1 LAKDSV
7 KILHTADWHLG
18 SDFQSFADPAVR
30 EALKDRQ
37 AAIFSELRRAV
48 DEKAVDL
55 VLIGGDLFDKP
66 DPSRLL
72 TDWVR
77 SQLSDLPCPVLL
89 VAGNHDPFMV
99 ASHWEN
105 PWPSNVKIA
114 PADCLQTFDYEDLG
128 VRVFAQSFADIYERQ
143 SLLNPEAIV
152 TDPKYPISILLVHG
166 DIDRESGRSDYNPIP
181 LESLRGRGLN
191 YVALGHI
198 HKAQEASL
206 GYDDALWAYPGF
218 PQGRGFDELGPGF
231 FRIGTFTKGLAG
243 KVNQT
248 WETFPLLTR
257 RFLIQTVDISEAK
270 TQDDV
275 HALIDEAL
283 DKWQEESPV
292 QLEDQVIRLVLTG
305 RPDLA
310 YGLDLN
316 LYKTT
321 PRGQNYF
328 YIELKDQTGPPFDPD
343 HLLRLPGFGQTLVQV
358 LGTYE
363 ARMSTPEDRAKLD
376 RALDTILRA
385 QERVHH
391 ED

>member
-18 SDFQSFADPAVR
+18 SDFQSFADSAVR

-37 AAIFSELRRAV
+37 AGIFSELRRAV

-181 LESLRGRGLN
+181 LESLRGKGLN

-206 GYDDALWAYPGF
+206 GYDEALWAYPGF

-231 FRIGTFTKGLAG
+231 FRIGTFSPGLAG
-243 KVNQT
+243 KVRQT
-248 WETFPLLTR
+248 WENFPLETG
-257 RFLIQTVDISEAK
+257 RFLIREVDITAAK

-275 HALIDEAL
+275 HAIIDEAL
-283 DKWQEESPV
+283 ATWQESV
-292 QLEDQVIRLVLTG
+292 SYKLEDQVIRLLLIG
-305 RPDLA
+305 KPDLA
-310 YGLDLN
+310 YGLDLS

-321 PRGQNYF
+321 SEGRKYF
-328 YIELKDQTGPPFDPD
+328 YIELKDRTRPPFDPD

-358 LGTYE
+358 LQSYE
-363 ARMSTPEDRAKLD
+363 ARVRTPEDREKLD

-385 QERVHH
+385 QERVQH